1 MQEVTEWVL
10 HPRESDHV
18 ECGGVY
24 ISANPIT
31 LSAEEF
37 ISSTLNIGVKN
48 NKNPIEIKFFIKKS
62 NPNQIEKNSQSS
74 PHYTHVFNHSTM

>member
-1 MQEVTEWVL
+1 VIFGASVTRFRYTITLEGWVINTG
-10 HPRESDHV
+10 HRMGFTTHESNHA

-37 ISSTLNIGVKN
+37 ILYLQLRISGRK
-48 NKNPIEIKFFIKKS
+48 IEIV
-62 NPNQIEKNSQSS
+62 P
-74 PHYTHVFNHSTM
+74 

>member
-1 MQEVTEWVL
+1 MGFT
-10 HPRESDHV
+10 PRESDHA

-37 ISSTLNIGVKN
+37 IFSISSTPNIGAK
-48 NKNPIEIKFFIKKS
+48 KIKIESTS
-62 NPNQIEKNSQSS
+62 NPL
-74 PHYTHVFNHSTM
+74 